1 MIYFLRYSSETMGD
15 MENVWD
21 SVYEVSKSFDI
32 ADKYV
37 DEFAKTIAEK
47 KQFPLT
53 VSPLTYRGLFTG
65 FYSVNFKK
73 YKAFYRVKDNYIE

>member
-1 MIYFLRYSSETMGD
+1 MIYFLRYSSETMRD

-65 FYSVNFKK
+65 FYM
-73 YKAFYRVKDNYIE
+73 